1 MKRAINS
8 SLFLEKFNF
17 FIYNFNIADIGYL
30 STIKRRNLQ
39 GKEMK
44 KMISNKSVVEM
55 PLIPLRGLSVFPH
68 MVLHFDVGREKSI
81 KALEE
86 AMIIDQ
92 KIFLTSQKDMD
103 VDEPAAEDFY
113 QFGTVCK
120 IKQMLKLP
128 GDAIRVLV
136 EGISRGKINQILFDE
151 PYFRAEVTKFE
162 EEIVENDPEIEALKR
177 GCLTGFEKYV
187 AISNKIS
194 PDVLISVST
203 ITEISRF
210 VDVLASNITLK
221 IDQKQQL
228 IETISVKERLEILYS
243 LLLSEIEILEV
254 EKQIN
259 DKVRRH
265 INKMQKEYYLR
276 EQLKVIKEELG
287 EENDQDDEMAEFY
300 DRLKKLKLNKKI
312 TEKVSKE
319 IERLSRLSPASAESG
334 VIRNYI
340 TTILDLPWNKKTKDK
355 INIKRSR
362 EILDEDHYG
371 LKTVKERVLEYLS
384 VRELTKSMKGPIICL
399 VGPPG
404 VGKTSIAK
412 SIARSLDRKFIRM
425 SLGGVRDEAEIRGH
439 RRTYIG
445 AIPGRVISNIK
456 EAGSKNPVFL
466 FDEID
471 KLSSDFRGDPASAL
485 LEVLDPEQNKEF
497 TDHFLEVPFDLSKV
511 MFITTANSL
520 STIPRPL
527 LDRMEVIEVSGY
539 TEYEKLNI
547 AKKYLVSKQST
558 LHGLDDYGFT
568 LSDNTLMDIINLY
581 TRESGVRELERKVAT
596 VCRKAA
602 TQIVEKK
609 KNSIRVNSQNLAKF
623 LGAPRYRI
631 DEISLK
637 DEVGLVTGLAWTA
650 VGGVTLPVEVVTMRG
665 NGKLVLTGQLGDVMK
680 ESARAGLSY
689 VRTKIEEYD
698 IPEDFHEKLDIHIHI
713 PEGAIP
719 KDGPSAGIT
728 MATAMISALAGI
740 PVDRKVA
747 MTGEIT
753 LRGKVFA
760 IGGFKEK
767 SLAAKRVG
775 IKKILFPKANINDL
789 EDIPESVKKEI
800 EFIPVETMDDVLAHA
815 LKKDSKNED

>member
-1 MKRAINS
+1 
-8 SLFLEKFNF
+8 
-17 FIYNFNIADIGYL
+17 
-30 STIKRRNLQ
+30 
-39 GKEMK
+39 
-44 KMISNKSVVEM
+44 MISNKSVVEM

-92 KIFLTSQKDMD
+92 KIFLTSQRDMD
-103 VDEPAAEDFY
+103 VDEPTEEDFY

-136 EGISRGKINQILFDE
+136 EGISRGKINQIIFDE
-151 PYFRAEVTKFE
+151 PYFRAEITKFE
-162 EEIVENDPEIEALKR
+162 DEIIENDPEIEALKR
-177 GCLTGFEKYV
+177 GCLTAFEKYV

-221 IDQKQQL
+221 IDQKQKL

-287 EENDQDDEMAEFY
+287 EENDHDDEMAEFY
-300 DRLKKLKLNKKI
+300 EKLKKLKLNKKI

-319 IERLSRLSPASAESG
+319 IDRLSRLSPASAESG

-340 TTILDLPWNKKTKDK
+340 NTILELPWNKQTKDK
-355 INIKRSR
+355 IDITRSR

-371 LKTVKERVLEYLS
+371 LKTVKERVLEYLA

-412 SIARSLDRKFIRM
+412 SIARSLDRKFVRM

-445 AIPGRVISNIK
+445 AIPGRIVAGIK
-456 EAGSKNPVFL
+456 EAGTKNPVFL

-527 LDRMEVIEVSGY
+527 LDRMEVIQVSGY
-539 TEYEKLNI
+539 TEFEKLNI
-547 AKKYLVSKQST
+547 AKKYLVPKKSKE
-558 LHGLDDYGFT
+558 HGLDDFGFN
-568 LSDNTLMDIINLY
+568 LSDKTLADIINLY
-581 TRESGVRELERKVAT
+581 TRESGVRELERKIAT

-602 TQIVEKK
+602 TVIVEKNK
-609 KNSIRVNSQNLAKF
+609 KTVRVNGQNLTKF
-623 LGAPRYRI
+623 LGAPRYRF

-637 DEVGLVTGLAWTA
+637 DEVGIVTGLAWTA
-650 VGGVTLPVEVVTMRG
+650 VGGETLSVEVSTMRG

-698 IPEDFHEKLDIHIHI
+698 IPEDFHEKMDLHIHI

-728 MATAMISALAGI
+728 MATAMISALSGI
-740 PVDRKVA
+740 PVDRTVA

-753 LRGKVFA
+753 LRGRALA

-767 SLAAKRVG
+767 SLAAKRAG
-775 IKKILFPKANINDL
+775 IKKILFPKDNVKDL
-789 EDIPESVKKEI
+789 EDIPETVKKEI
-800 EFIPVETMDDVLAHA
+800 EFIPVESMDEVLKHA
-815 LKKDSKNED
+815 LKKDLKNENKK